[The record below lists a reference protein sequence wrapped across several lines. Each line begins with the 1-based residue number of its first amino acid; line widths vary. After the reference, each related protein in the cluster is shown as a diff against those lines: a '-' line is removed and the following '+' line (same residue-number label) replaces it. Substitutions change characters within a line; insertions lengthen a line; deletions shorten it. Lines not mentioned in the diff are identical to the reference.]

1 MMNKK
6 TVLFI
11 CTHNSARSQMAE
23 GFLNDSFGDHFEAHS
38 AGTEPLQVHPLA
50 IKAMEEVGIDISHH
64 TSKSVADF
72 IAHEIDCVITV
83 CDKAK
88 QTCPFF
94 PGGKKTSHHS
104 FEDPSQAEGTDE
116 EKFEVF
122 RRVRDEI
129 KEWIDKTFG
138 EDKATEA

>member
-1 MMNKK
+1 MRRKK
-6 TVLFI
+6 VLFI

-23 GFLNDSFGDHFEAHS
+23 GFMNHFYRDRFEAQS
-38 AGTEPLQVHPLA
+38 AGTEPSQVHPLA

-64 TSKSVADF
+64 TSKSAVNF
-72 IAHEIDCVITV
+72 LNQEIDYVITV

-94 PGGKKTSHHS
+94 PGGKDISHHS
-104 FEDPSQAEGTDE
+104 FEDPSQAEGTDD
-116 EKFEVF
+116 EKLEVF

-129 KEWIDKTFG
+129 KEWIDRIFG
-138 EDKATEA
+138 GDED